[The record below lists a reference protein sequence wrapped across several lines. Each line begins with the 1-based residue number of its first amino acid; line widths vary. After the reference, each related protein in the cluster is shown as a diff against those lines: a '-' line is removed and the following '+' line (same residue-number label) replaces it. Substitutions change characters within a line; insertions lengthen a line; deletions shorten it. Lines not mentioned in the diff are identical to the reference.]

1 MTALFGHLDDE
12 MGQKTTF
19 ITTLLMVV
27 TTFLMGLLPTYA
39 EIGLAAPVLLST
51 LRILQGIS
59 LGIYMIGLLFATA
72 THYPLHLRLAGVKDV
87 ALVSFGVFVPI
98 IATVF
103 TFNMLDTTLAE
114 LFPTRVRYT
123 AMSIAFN

>member
-12 MGQKTTF
+12 IGQKTTF

-39 EIGLAAPVLLST
+39 EIGLAAPVLST

-59 LGIYMIGLLFATA
+59 LGDA
-72 THYPLHLRLAGVKDV
+72 
-87 ALVSFGVFVPI
+87 
-98 IATVF
+98 
-103 TFNMLDTTLAE
+103 
-114 LFPTRVRYT
+114 YT
-123 AMSIAFN
+123 

>member
-12 MGQKTTF
+12 IGQKTTF

-59 LGIYMIGLLFATA
+59 LGDA
-72 THYPLHLRLAGVKDV
+72 
-87 ALVSFGVFVPI
+87 
-98 IATVF
+98 
-103 TFNMLDTTLAE
+103 
-114 LFPTRVRYT
+114 YT
-123 AMSIAFN
+123 

>member
-1 MTALFGHLDDE
+1 VTALSGHLDDE
-12 MGQKTTF
+12 IGQKTTF

-59 LGIYMIGLLFATA
+59 
-72 THYPLHLRLAGVKDV
+72 
-87 ALVSFGVFVPI
+87 
-98 IATVF
+98 
-103 TFNMLDTTLAE
+103 
-114 LFPTRVRYT
+114 
-123 AMSIAFN
+123 

>member
-1 MTALFGHLDDE
+1 VTALFGHLDDE
-12 MGQKTTF
+12 IGQKTTF

-59 LGIYMIGLLFATA
+59 LGDA
-72 THYPLHLRLAGVKDV
+72 
-87 ALVSFGVFVPI
+87 
-98 IATVF
+98 
-103 TFNMLDTTLAE
+103 
-114 LFPTRVRYT
+114 YT
-123 AMSIAFN
+123 